1 MSFFKKIMYYMLP
14 AVFCTL
20 LVVSCVDD
28 APEYLLT
35 TISFQGVVSDAEDG
49 TPLEGISIVITE
61 YESSD
66 VDKSS
71 PLMSATLNT
80 SFDGS
85 YVFATIDKEP
95 RVLGESFFEFKV
107 SDPEG
112 SYLPVQRD
120 LFMSSSSLYY
130 SSSSKSYRVSD
141 NDFALSR

>member
-1 MSFFKKIMYYMLP
+1 MLP

-20 LVVSCVDD
+20 LVVSCADD

-49 TPLEGISIVITE
+49 TPLEGIS
-61 YESSD
+61 
-66 VDKSS
+66 
-71 PLMSATLNT
+71 
-80 SFDGS
+80 
-85 YVFATIDKEP
+85 IDKEP

>member
-1 MSFFKKIMYYMLP
+1 MLS

-20 LVVSCVDD
+20 LVVSCADD